1 VNTVLHFLLILWLL
15 LFLIGAIMIV
25 RIGSARTLDGVLSL
39 LVPGYIVFAMIRYWG
54 HPDHDVRYLMLTQT
68 LIAAAVFWGLHS
80 AEQPAQAMQNAPSS
94 TAAQTV
100 PNPVPS
106 TAPAKPHAA
115 ATSSAP
121 PAPATAAAGPAH
133 PAAATVDPGTATP
146 AAPQRASPAE
156 LRDIAASVTF
166 FRGRFSRT
174 GIGLKFDIP
183 PRGYRMLDGNDARR
197 VHTALEGADDTH
209 LIGWVV
215 GEYGVLTDPAL
226 RPVQLRWLGDGLVVA
241 SPGELD
247 AAGLLKA
254 ANAQPHLPRLAGSD
268 GRLVRFV
275 SAPAQTDHLIV
286 WSEERQAENSK
297 KSAIDCHALRLARK
311 GVLEFS
317 MVGVD
322 TATAR
327 TCIATLQEFAADAHF
342 EPKYEYPTQTEGN
355 FFAVYSLSGLIA
367 QTQ

>member
-1 VNTVLHFLLILWLL
+1 MFTMLHFLLILWLL

-25 RIGSARTLDGVLSL
+25 RIGSARTLDGVLSVL
-39 LVPGYIVFAMIRYWG
+39 IPGYIVFAMIRYWG

-68 LIAAAVFWGLHS
+68 LLAGLLFWGLHS
-80 AEQPAQAMQNAPSS
+80 AEQPAQTGQNAPPSA
-94 TAAQTV
+94 TAQTG
-100 PNPVPS
+100 PS
-106 TAPAKPHAA
+106 APAAAKPQ
-115 ATSSAP
+115 AP
-121 PAPATAAAGPAH
+121 PAASTPASVAAAASPAH
-133 PAAATVDPGTATP
+133 PAAASVAPAAATP
-146 AAPQRASPAE
+146 PAPQRATPAE
-156 LRDIAASVTF
+156 LRDIVATVTF

-174 GIGLKFDIP
+174 GLGLKFDIP
-183 PRGYRMLDGNDARR
+183 PRGYRMLDGNDARH

-215 GEYGVLTDPAL
+215 GEYGVLTDPAVH
-226 RPVQLRWLGDGLVVA
+226 PVQLRWLGDGLVVA

-268 GRLVRFV
+268 GRLLRFV

-297 KSAIDCHALRLARK
+297 KSAFDCHALRLARK

-317 MVGVD
+317 IVGAD
-322 TATAR
+322 AATAR
-327 TCIATLQEFAADAHF
+327 TCVATLQEFAAGAHF
-342 EPKYEYPTQTEGN
+342 EPNYEYPAQTEGN